1 MPINL
6 GKIDSDH
13 DLLKAFHNY
22 LYGVVGKKSF
32 RKKNIRRSVC
42 QSVTQSILVA
52 SAHRYTRSEARTS
65 RKCLI
70 YDRYCNELLA

>member
-32 RKKNIRRSVC
+32 RKKNIRRSAS
-42 QSVTQSILVA
+42 QSALAAPARPPI
-52 SAHRYTRSEARTS
+52 HRARGEDKPQMLDI
-65 RKCLI
+65 R
-70 YDRYCNELLA
+70 